1 MMKKFIA
8 LAAAIVVL
16 LSTSSCRDAE
26 EILEVPEVSISA
38 KKINDTIKFNENEM
52 IIKREQN

>member
-8 LAAAIVVL
+8 LAAAIVVS

-26 EILEVPEVSISA
+26 EIRDSRSSGSKYFS
-38 KKINDTIKFNENEM
+38 KKSK
-52 IIKREQN
+52 